1 MCTYFGFED
10 RIFMQHISRKRFLKG
25 LVAGTAGLALTGCTA
40 RESTTGKDTPGILAG
55 KTYRW
60 NMVTTWPPNF
70 PVLGEGCN
78 LFADWVSQM
87 SGGQLTIKV
96 YGGGEL
102 IPALEAFDAVSSGTA
117 EIASGASYYW
127 AGKNAALQFFAS
139 FPFGLNAQQ
148 MNAWLYSAGGQE
160 LWEEVYAPF
169 NIQPFPGGNTGVQM
183 AGWFNRDIETAEDLK
198 GLKMR
203 IPGLGGKV
211 LKEAGGTV
219 ILSPGG
225 EIYTNLERG
234 VIDAA
239 EWIGPY
245 HDYKMGFHQ
254 IARNYYYPGWHEPG
268 STLEIIM
275 NKLKYDSL
283 PGHLK
288 EVLKTACAR
297 LNMWMLSEFE
307 AKNAEYLE
315 IIEQEGNVN
324 IAPLPQPVLEKLKT
338 LAAGIIDDMA
348 EKDPLSKKVFT
359 SIRAFKK
366 RMRPWGRM
374 TEESFYLKM

>member
-1 MCTYFGFED
+1 MH
-10 RIFMQHISRKRFLKG
+10 QISRKRFLRNLVIGGSAAAFIGCRRNEGAPEKG
-25 LVAGTAGLALTGCTA
+25 VPNIN
-40 RESTTGKDTPGILAG
+40 TGK
-55 KTYRW
+55 KYRW

-78 LFADWVSQM
+78 LFAGWVDEM
-87 SGGQLTIKV
+87 SAGQLTIKV

-117 EIASGASYYW
+117 EIGSGASYYW
-127 AGKNAALQFFAS
+127 AGKSAAAQFFAS

-148 MNAWLYSAGGQE
+148 MNAWLYSGGGQQ

-169 NIQPFPGGNTGVQM
+169 NVQPLPGGNTGVQM
-183 AGWFNRDIETAEDLK
+183 AGWFNRDIETIDDLK

-219 ILSPGG
+219 VLSPGG

-275 NKLKYDSL
+275 NKRKFEALPTHLRAILKAAS
-283 PGHLK
+283 
-288 EVLKTACAR
+288 AR
-297 LNMWMLSEFE
+297 LNIWMLSEFE
-307 AKNAEYLE
+307 AKNAEFLQT
-315 IIEQEGNVN
+315 IKGEGKVN
-324 IAPLPQPVLEKLKT
+324 IAPLPQPVLDKLKT
-338 LAAGIIDDMA
+338 LTNSIIEEMVS
-348 EKDPLSKKVFT
+348 KDPISKKVYN
-359 SIRAFKK
+359 SILGFKK
-366 RMRPWGRM
+366 RMGAWSEL
-374 TEESFYLKM
+374 TEEAYYQKM